1 VDQWSNQF
9 SKYQKGVT
17 RMTPTSQPDTEAA
30 KDAPSALTGIRVL
43 DLSRILSAR
52 RAVNAVGAPLREHL
66 QALPTGPAADYHS
79 LRHRLD
85 MFLLSVDT
93 AS

>member
-1 VDQWSNQF
+1 
-9 SKYQKGVT
+9 
-17 RMTPTSQPDTEAA
+17 MTPTSQPDTEAA
-30 KDAPSALTGIRVL
+30 KDAPRALTGIRVL

-66 QALPTGPAADYHS
+66 QALPTGPAAEYHS

-85 MFLLSVDT
+85 MFLLSVDS